1 MTKAFKVYC
10 HRDDYDEQIFINNPF
25 ENSCK
30 PDKLRLITQDMMDNE
45 VRKVISD
52 MFWTNEQ
59 PFSEINYK
67 IDNTA
72 SIASISDIDSAV
84 DLVSENITSISEKI
98 EELNARLII
107 LEDNART
114 DTENQKSL
122 HEILRAKYNNEL
134 IPIKKCLE

>member
-25 ENSCK
+25 DNSCK

-45 VRKVISD
+45 VRKVVND
-52 MFWTNEQ
+52 MFWTDEQ

-72 SIASISDIDSAV
+72 SIVSISAV
-84 DLVSENITSISEKI
+84 DFVSENITSISEKI
-98 EELNARLII
+98 EVLNARLRI
-107 LEDNART
+107 LEDNTRT

>member
-72 SIASISDIDSAV
+72 SIASISAV
-84 DLVSENITSISEKI
+84 DFVSENITSISEKI
-98 EELNARLII
+98 EVLNARLRI
-107 LEDNART
+107 LEDNTRT

>member
-1 MTKAFKVYC
+1 MGKEFKVYRR
-10 HRDDYDEQIFINNPF
+10 RDGYDEQIFINNPF

-45 VRKVISD
+45 VRKVIND
-52 MFWTNEQ
+52 MVWTNEQ

-67 IDNTA
+67 IDNANTTSITA
-72 SIASISDIDSAV
+72 IAAV

-98 EELNARLII
+98 EELNARLMI
-107 LEDNART
+107 LEDNIRT

-134 IPIKKCLE
+134 IPI

>member
-1 MTKAFKVYC
+1 MGKEFKVYC

-25 ENSCK
+25 ENSYK

-52 MFWTNEQ
+52 MFCTNEY
-59 PFSEINYK
+59 PFAEISCK
-67 IDNTA
+67 IDNNN
-72 SIASISDIDSAV
+72 SIASMA
-84 DLVSENITSISEKI
+84 SISATDLMSEDIASIFEKI
-98 EELNARLII
+98 KELKARLMI
-107 LEDNART
+107 LEDNTRT

-134 IPIKKCLE
+134 IPIKEVL

>member
-52 MFWTNEQ
+52 MVLANEQ
-59 PFSEINYK
+59 PFSEINYR
-67 IDNTA
+67 IDNAA
-72 SIASISDIDSAV
+72 SIASISAV

-98 EELNARLII
+98 EELKARLMI
-107 LEDNART
+107 LEDNIRT

-122 HEILRAKYNNEL
+122 HEILRAKYSNEL
-134 IPIKKCLE
+134 IPLKKID